1 MPNTHD
7 LGGKREFFG
16 PIAHTPNEPP
26 FHAAW
31 ERRVFGM
38 TNFLHTLLGPNIDE
52 FRGQL
57 ALLPPEEYF
66 GPYYRRWIAG
76 VERMFADYLSG
87 AQTVSPLKVAATS
100 RVVRSVI
107 TRPRL
112 PQVMN
117 SSVMPRVIGTARKAK
132 RPPAFAVGDA
142 VRVRPAP
149 PAGHTQQP
157 DYVSGKRGRVTEHR
171 GAAVFPDARVAT
183 GSTAPEHLYTV
194 VFDPAELWGDAAE
207 PNTEVR
213 IELFEPYLEPA

>member
-1 MPNTHD
+1 VPNTHD

-16 PIAHTPNEPP
+16 PIAHTPDEPP
-26 FHAAW
+26 FHAEW
-31 ERRVFGM
+31 ERRVFGT

-52 FRGQL
+52 FRGHL

-76 VERMFADYLSG
+76 VERMFAGYLSG
-87 AQTVSPLKVAATS
+87 TQTVSPLKVAATS

-117 SSVMPRVIGTARKAK
+117 SSVMPRVIGTAKKAR
-132 RPPAFAVGDA
+132 RPAVFTVGDA
-142 VRVRPAP
+142 VRVRAAS

-157 DYVSGKRGRVTEHR
+157 DYVSGKRGCITEHR
-171 GAAVFPDARVAT
+171 GAALFPDARVAT
-183 GSTAPEHLYTV
+183 GSTTAEHLYTV
-194 VFDPAELWGDAAE
+194 VFDSAELWGEAAE
-207 PNTEVR
+207 PNTEIR
-213 IELFEPYLEPA
+213 IELFEP